1 MILAIGAFFGFVSVA
16 FGAYAEHG
24 LRELITDEHF
34 RFLMTA
40 LRYNQVHAVVI
51 AAMGLAFLSNGKLYG
66 LRPLRLSAFLFMAG
80 TALFSFGIYIA
91 VWTGQLGLLNSAP
104 LGGVTLMA
112 AWVLLIIGALK
123 ARRLTCG

>member
-1 MILAIGAFFGFVSVA
+1 MILAIGAFLGFISVA

-24 LRELITDEHF
+24 LRDIITDEHF

-51 AAMGLAFLSNGKLYG
+51 VSLGLAFLSNGKLYG
-66 LRPLRLSAFLFMAG
+66 VRPLRLSAFLFIAG
-80 TALFSFGIYIA
+80 TALFSFGIYLA

-104 LGGVTLMA
+104 FGGVTLMA
-112 AWVLLIIGALK
+112 AWIFLIAGALK
-123 ARRLTCG
+123 ARRLT